1 MLMTLDNLIRV
12 SLRRA
17 AEDTKMTDEQ
27 RVDLLLRVL
36 TVYLTNRLNED
47 KFD

>member
-12 SLRRA
+12 SLQRA

>member
-1 MLMTLDNLIRV
+1 MTLDNLIRL
-12 SLRRA
+12 SLRKA
-17 AEDTKMTDEQ
+17 AADTKMTDEQ
-27 RVDLLLRVL
+27 RVDLLLRIR

>member
-1 MLMTLDNLIRV
+1 MLMTLDNLIRI
-12 SLRRA
+12 SLQRA